1 MQNDR
6 ATFRGHPLVS
16 RGVTLLELLIVLTI
30 MLMITGATL
39 PVMLPALQNRR
50 MREGSRLV
58 STFLSGA
65 RSRAIETNRPVGVM
79 FERLNGL
86 PMAAQLSYVE
96 IPAPYSG
103 DALNAALMLTVPPVS
118 ATLKVSNSSGVD
130 FSQIRYGDQIQFA
143 GKGQLCIIAN
153 DLTNSKFGQK
163 ADDPASVNWYLLV
176 NTPGGLVPFP
186 NMPPSYDVSV
196 SPNGVPFQI
205 FRQPVKS
212 SGSPLQLPEGTV
224 VDLLNS
230 GVGPLGVFP
239 TTIPPVGMW
248 STTPPLIWNPVVMFA
263 PSGRLDTVT
272 GPVGALQR
280 PTGPVFFLIGKRELL
295 PDVSRNQV
303 DENVGPDPA
312 ALPNAAMLYLDSF
325 WVSISYQTGQVN
337 VTENASNLGPLADPT
352 NYLQNARTY
361 AISGQAAGGR

>member
-1 MQNDR
+1 VQNDR
-6 ATFRGHPLVS
+6 PTFRDRQLVT

-30 MLMITGATL
+30 MLMITAATL

-58 STFLSGA
+58 STFISGA
-65 RSRAIETNRPVGVM
+65 RSRAIEANRPVGVV

-96 IPAPYSG
+96 IPPPYSG
-103 DALNAALMLTVPPVS
+103 DALNAALMLTVPPV
-118 ATLKVSNSSGVD
+118 KVTNSSFVD
-130 FSQIRYGDQIQFA
+130 FSAIRYGDQIQFA

-153 DLTNSKFGQK
+153 DLSNSKSGQK
-163 ADDPASVNWYLLV
+163 VDDPASVNWFLLF
-176 NTPGGLVPFP
+176 NTPAGLQQFS

-196 SPNGVPFQI
+196 SPNGVSFQI

-230 GVGPLGVFP
+230 GVGLSGVFP

-248 STTPPLIWNPVVMFA
+248 STMPPLTWNPVVMFA
-263 PSGRLDTVT
+263 PSGRLDYVT
-272 GPVGALQR
+272 GPVGTLQR